1 MSLKYKLQLVFSLIV
16 RNCFR
21 LSKTSTVSVISQ
33 FPKDLIEGKL
43 LINNVLN
50 ELTNCIVVGFIL
62 RTPWLLIAPNVHSS
76 GSWLIFLSD
85 KNLKFEFSLS
95 QIYLNNRN
103 VIAQFLTHGGVLNF
117 PSLDTNVIELKTF
130 IASVQNST

>member
-1 MSLKYKLQLVFSLIV
+1 
-16 RNCFR
+16 
-21 LSKTSTVSVISQ
+21 
-33 FPKDLIEGKL
+33 

-62 RTPWLLIAPNVHSS
+62 RTPRLLIAPNVHSS

-85 KNLKFEFSLS
+85 KNLKFEFRLS
-95 QIYLNNRN
+95 QIYLNDRN
-103 VIAQFLTHGGVLNF
+103 VIVQFLTHGGVLNF
-117 PSLDTNVIELKTF
+117 PSLDTNFIELKTC